1 MKRIVVTAD
10 THLESWD
17 IPEKLAELMD
27 NADMVIHA
35 VDFDRYVI
43 YRRFA
48 DYELVAVAGNE
59 DDERIKEELPKVTT
73 LKVEGIKVGVV
84 HRGNYLNQFHDL
96 GYKALELGV
105 DVLVFGHLHRF
116 VLERLRNVLVLCP
129 GSPTRPRLSAASC
142 AELIVDGRKV
152 DVRYHVV
159 QPLFCGMDVMN
170 AIKPEG
176 GL

>member
-1 MKRIVVTAD
+1 MKRIVAVAD
-10 THLESWD
+10 THLESWK

-27 NADMVIHA
+27 NADIVIHA
-35 VDFDRYVI
+35 GDFDRYAI

-59 DDERIKEELPKVTT
+59 DDERIKEELPEVATFRVDRIKI
-73 LKVEGIKVGVV
+73 GIV
-84 HRGNYLNQFHDL
+84 HKGNYLNHFHDL

-116 VLERLRNVLVLCP
+116 VLERLRNVLLLCP

-142 AELIVDGRKV
+142 AEIIVDGGKV
-152 DVRYHVV
+152 DVKYHVV
-159 QPLFCGMDVMN
+159 QPLFCGMDVIEKM
-170 AIKPEG
+170 EG